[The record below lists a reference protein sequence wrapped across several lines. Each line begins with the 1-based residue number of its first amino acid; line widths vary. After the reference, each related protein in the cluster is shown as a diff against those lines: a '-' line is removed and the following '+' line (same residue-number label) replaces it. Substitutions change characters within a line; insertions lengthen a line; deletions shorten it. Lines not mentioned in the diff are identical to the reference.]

1 MKEKNQLEKNEILG
15 EADKSEETFDAEL
28 QVLMQEDT
36 SGKKKKKE
44 KKERKKWSKKLKVVL
59 AVAVIAALIV
69 VIAAVSAGKNK
80 AQEVVMTTSVVRGD
94 MVENLSLSGPISGT
108 DSVDVVSNLHAEV
121 LEIAVKEGDSVQKDQ
136 LLAVIDSRDIEKE
149 IEIAQNAYDLAVSTY
164 KEQQIAA
171 ENGYAKARQDY
182 QAAKTEY
189 DRTNVLF
196 EAQSVSALELETVK
210 NRMQDA
216 ERQLKTF
223 TLQNGK
229 AVANESYTL
238 QIKSAEFTLEKKKTL
253 LENTKITSPIAGTVV
268 RVNTKV
274 GRFADKIEDDKPM
287 FIIENLDVLEM
298 KIKVSEYSIGKIQ
311 VGQEASIR
319 ADILGGETVTG
330 EVTDISPTGE
340 EKGGGST
347 ERVIPTTIRIAEKNT
362 KLIAGITA
370 KAQIALNES
379 RDTLIVPISSLLQKE
394 DGLYLAS
401 VQNNMIKLIPVEHG
415 VQNDIQTEVLAIEGS
430 VIEEGTQVVISPTEN
445 LTDGLLVVVQPAM

>member
-1 MKEKNQLEKNEILG
+1 
-15 EADKSEETFDAEL
+15 
-28 QVLMQEDT
+28 
-36 SGKKKKKE
+36 
-44 KKERKKWSKKLKVVL
+44 
-59 AVAVIAALIV
+59 
-69 VIAAVSAGKNK
+69 
-80 AQEVVMTTSVVRGD
+80 
-94 MVENLSLSGPISGT
+94 
-108 DSVDVVSNLHAEV
+108 
-121 LEIAVKEGDSVQKDQ
+121 
-136 LLAVIDSRDIEKE
+136 
-149 IEIAQNAYDLAVSTY
+149 
-164 KEQQIAA
+164 
-171 ENGYAKARQDY
+171 
-182 QAAKTEY
+182 
-189 DRTNVLF
+189 
-196 EAQSVSALELETVK
+196 
-210 NRMQDA
+210 
-216 ERQLKTF
+216 
-223 TLQNGK
+223 
-229 AVANESYTL
+229 
-238 QIKSAEFTLEKKKTL
+238 L

-445 LTDGLLVVVQPAM
+445 LTDGLLVVVKPAM

>member
-1 MKEKNQLEKNEILG
+1 
-15 EADKSEETFDAEL
+15 
-28 QVLMQEDT
+28 
-36 SGKKKKKE
+36 
-44 KKERKKWSKKLKVVL
+44 KLKVVL
-59 AVAVIAALIV
+59 AVAVLAALIV

-80 AQEVVMTTSVVRGD
+80 AQEVVMTTPVVRGD

>member
-59 AVAVIAALIV
+59 AVAVLAALIV

-80 AQEVVMTTSVVRGD
+80 AQEVVMTTPVVRGD

>member
-59 AVAVIAALIV
+59 AVAVLAALIV